1 MSAVRVDFWSGTQTT
16 GEAVYVEGKR
26 SLLQKKKKCLY
37 LALNCVTKTKGKREK
52 TLSVVAKPVSH

>member
-26 SLLQKKKKCLY
+26 SLLQKKKMFLPCS
-37 LALNCVTKTKGKREK
+37 CVTKTKGKREK
-52 TLSVVAKPVSH
+52 TLSVVAKPVSR